1 MDRFYR
7 GFTAGVAGGIV
18 MNTFSFVSY
27 QFNFTNVRFI
37 DWSAI
42 MIFGSRPDNI
52 IQTIVAT
59 LTHLGWAGFL
69 GILLAWLFPVV
80 TSRGYLFKGTF
91 FGFITG
97 FILYGVMVLFSVQHL
112 EFTGTATAASNVIG
126 GTMWGLT
133 AAYVLRLL
141 DSSPRVKT

>member
-18 MNTFSFVSY
+18 MNIWSFGSY

-37 DWSAI
+37 DWSAV
-42 MIFGSRPDNI
+42 MIFGSKPDNI
-52 IQTIVAT
+52 IQTIMAT
-59 LTHLGWAGFL
+59 ITHLGWAGFL

-80 TSRGYLFKGTF
+80 TSRGYLYKGAF
-91 FGFITG
+91 FGFIAG
-97 FILYGVMVLFSVQHL
+97 FILYGIMVLFSVQHL

-126 GTMWGLT
+126 GLMWGLT